1 MEILMIRRL
10 LFFCIL
16 LSTITLPS
24 FLKAEDIGPEEF
36 LVLCYHNIP
45 LDPHPNDHYGV
56 SHHDFVKQM
65 EYLHT
70 HGYNPISVKDI
81 LSAREGKKPLP
92 RNAVLLMFDDAY
104 RSYYTFVV
112 PVLKEYGYPSVLP
125 IVGSW
130 IDSPPADIPEPLM
143 TWNEVREVL
152 QSGLVEVISHTHG
165 LHKGIQ
171 YNPQGNVGP
180 AMTVRAFDPKQQRY
194 ETVTEYRRR
203 LIEDFRRQKA
213 LFQRQLGTVPKAL
226 AWPYGKF
233 NEISRDIAKQE
244 GFPITFTLEEGLG
257 RLDQLQAVNRL
268 MVVNPVTEGT
278 PFIREFIEQV
288 KKAGTMRKTIRGA
301 QVDLDLI
308 YDPGSQKLTDQ
319 NLGRLIDRLV
329 AMGVNT
335 VFLQAFSDLEG
346 AGNIKSVYFANRV
359 LPVKADIFSHAVHQ
373 LMIRDIMVYA
383 WMPTLSIV
391 FPDNSWNE
399 ARRVREMEEGQIRV
413 SRSWYQRL
421 TPFSDEVQKR
431 VRLLYEDLAAHA
443 QIQGILFQDD
453 AYLTEEEDYHPLA
466 LNNYEAVFDQDM
478 ASINVKEQPQL
489 RKKWARHKTEVLIEF
504 TKTLAEGVRKYRPNA
519 KFARNL
525 YAPLLTHPES
535 ELWFAQDYELFLQN
549 YDQVVVMAY
558 QRLEDVEA
566 PLRWYKALVERARN
580 FPSGPEK
587 SVFKVQTYDW
597 EKEAWLGD
605 EIIIK
610 GIRQILAAGG
620 HHVAYYP
627 DNVWENKP
635 GLDVMKLEMST
646 RKFPFMP

>member
-1 MEILMIRRL
+1 MIRRL
-10 LFFCIL
+10 LFLCL
-16 LSTITLPS
+16 LLVYLSQPS
-24 FLKAEDIGPEEF
+24 WLKAEDIGPDEF

-45 LDPHPNDHYGV
+45 LKPHPNDHYGV

-65 EYLHT
+65 EYLCT
-70 HGYNPISVKDI
+70 HGYNPISLKDI
-81 LSAREGKKPLP
+81 LSAREDKKPLP
-92 RNAVLLMFDDAY
+92 KNAVLLMFDDAY
-104 RSYYTFVV
+104 RSYYTFVA
-112 PVLKEYGYPSVLP
+112 PVLKEFGYPSVLP
-125 IVGSW
+125 VVGSW
-130 IDSPPADIPEPLM
+130 IDSPPADVPEPLM
-143 TWNEVREVL
+143 TWDEIRKVM

-165 LHKGIQ
+165 LHKGVQ

-180 AMTVRAFDPKQQRY
+180 AMTVRAFDPEQRQY
-194 ETVTEYRRR
+194 ETETVYRQR
-203 LIEDFRRQKA
+203 LIEDFRKQKA
-213 LFQRQLGTVPKAL
+213 LFQRQLGMVPKAL
-226 AWPYGKF
+226 AWPYGKY
-233 NEISRDIAKQE
+233 NEICLGIAEQE
-244 GFPITFTLEEGLG
+244 GISITFTLDEGLG

-288 KKAGTMRKTIRGA
+288 KKAGTMRKRIRGA

-308 YDPGSQKLTDQ
+308 YDSGSQERTDQ

-335 VFLQAFSDLEG
+335 VFLQAFSDFEG

-359 LPVKADIFSHAVHQ
+359 LPVKADIFSHAAHQ
-373 LMIRDIMVYA
+373 LMIRDMTVYA

-391 FPDNSWNE
+391 FPDDSWNE
-399 ARRVREMEEGQIRV
+399 TWRVREKEEGQIRV

-421 TPFSDEVQKR
+421 TPFSDEVRNR

-443 QIQGILFQDD
+443 QIEGILFQDD

-466 LNNYEAVFDQDM
+466 LKNYEAAFDQDVT
-478 ASINVKEQPQL
+478 SINFKEEHLL
-489 RKKWARHKTEVLIEF
+489 RKRWARYKTEVLIDF
-504 TKTLAEGVRKYRPNA
+504 TNNLAEGVKKYRPSA

-525 YAPLLTHPES
+525 YAPLMTHPDS
-535 ELWFAQDYELFLQN
+535 ELWFAQNYELFLQN

-558 QRLEDVEA
+558 ERLEGVEA
-566 PLRWYKALVERARN
+566 PMRWYKALVERARN
-580 FPSGPEK
+580 LPAGLEK
-587 SVFKVQTYDW
+587 SVFKVQSYDW
-597 EKEAWLGD
+597 ETEAWLED

-620 HHVAYYP
+620 QHVAYYP
-627 DNVWENKP
+627 DNLWENKP
-635 GLDVMKLEMST
+635 RLDVMKLEMST